1 MNGITVLIK
10 GTLQNSLNPAAVRRH
25 RDKAICEPRREPSL
39 GTESASALTSD
50 IPAFR
55 SRKRQPAPV
64 FLPGKFRGQMSL
76 VGYSPLGHK
85 ESDTTELTYTVL
97 VLILP

>member
-1 MNGITVLIK
+1 MVDFVFVILNFPG
-10 GTLQNSLNPAAVRRH
+10 GTLVKNPPARGEAGEAAS
-25 RDKAICEPRREPSL
+25 IPGL
-39 GTESASALTSD
+39 G
-50 IPAFR
+50 R
-55 SRKRQPAPV
+55 SPGV
-64 FLPGKFRGQMSL
+64 GNGNLLPGKFRGQMSL